1 MVILMNKIK
10 TIEEFKKDVFDKL
23 DDNKKLEYMY
33 QMGKQLCGIQDYV
46 NSEIKRIQSHEY
58 STGVRM
64 LNRIKKILGDNDE
77 QR

>member
-1 MVILMNKIK
+1 MVILMNNIR

-33 QMGKQLCGIQDYV
+33 QMGKQLCEIQDYV

-58 STGVRM
+58 STGIRM

-77 QR
+77 

>member
-1 MVILMNKIK
+1 
-10 TIEEFKKDVFDKL
+10 
-23 DDNKKLEYMY
+23 MY

-58 STGVRM
+58 STGIRM

-77 QR
+77 SK